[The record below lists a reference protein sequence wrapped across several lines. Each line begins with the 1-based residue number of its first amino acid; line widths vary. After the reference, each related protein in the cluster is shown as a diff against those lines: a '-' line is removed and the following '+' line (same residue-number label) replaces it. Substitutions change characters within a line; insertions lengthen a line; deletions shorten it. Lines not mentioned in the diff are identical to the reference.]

1 MVWGLGYD
9 WNSFHLV
16 NSSTQFHFS
25 SHFAFL
31 AVPKSTFSHNPI
43 MRRRALIAYGM
54 SAAIGS
60 LALSNCTDRS
70 DSKRRVSQSLFKVA
84 ILFPR
89 GVTTDDWCHEGF
101 KGLQLI
107 ERELGSQ
114 VAYIDFINRGLP
126 ASLPSALDRFAK
138 EGYQFIIGH
147 SGTFRDDMLKAA
159 ARYPR
164 TRFAIVASDSG
175 NNRNF
180 GALGYR
186 NSELGYLLGA
196 AAALQPNVK
205 KVGLVTSVPTP
216 PITQFNLAFKNAL
229 REFAPSV
236 QLQTEWVGSF
246 DDHNKAIALTRK
258 LINQK
263 IDLLAMN
270 CWTNNPAIIEL
281 GKSSQ
286 LPMVVLG
293 PDTRQ
298 LAPNLIIAQG
308 LIHVPQLILH
318 GAKLA
323 RRGRWEGRQYL
334 FGLSEKVL
342 EFALPPNNLSANLE
356 KRLLDMH
363 DRIQSGQLDVLKS

>member
-1 MVWGLGYD
+1 M
-9 WNSFHLV
+9 
-16 NSSTQFHFS
+16 
-25 SHFAFL
+25 
-31 AVPKSTFSHNPI
+31 I
-43 MRRRALIAYGM
+43 RRRALLAYGM

-60 LALSNCTDRS
+60 MALSNCTDRS
-70 DSKRRVSQSLFKVA
+70 NSKRRVSQSLFKVA
-84 ILFPR
+84 MLFPR
-89 GVTTDDWCHEGF
+89 GVTTDDWCQEGL

-107 ERELGSQ
+107 ERELGAQ
-114 VAYIDFINRGLP
+114 VTYVDFINRGLP
-126 ASLPSALDRFAK
+126 ASLPETLDRFAK

-147 SGTFRDDMLKAA
+147 SGTFREDMLKAA

-196 AAALQPNVK
+196 TAAFQPGVK
-205 KVGLVTSVPTP
+205 KVGLITSLPTP
-216 PITQFNLAFKNAL
+216 PITQFNLAFKSAL
-229 REFAPSV
+229 RELAPATTL
-236 QLQTEWVGSF
+236 QLEWVGSF
-246 DDHNKAIALTRK
+246 DDHDKSVALTRK
-258 LINQK
+258 LIAQK

-281 GKSSQ
+281 GRSSQ

-298 LAPNLIIAQG
+298 LAPTLIVAHG

-323 RRGRWEGRQYL
+323 HRGRWEGRQYL

-342 EFALPPNNLSANLE
+342 EFLPLSGNLSTDLE
-356 KRLLDMH
+356 KRLIDMR
-363 DRIQSGQLDVLKS
+363 DRIQSSQLDVLKT

>member
-1 MVWGLGYD
+1 
-9 WNSFHLV
+9 
-16 NSSTQFHFS
+16 
-25 SHFAFL
+25 
-31 AVPKSTFSHNPI
+31 
-43 MRRRALIAYGM
+43 MRRRALLAYGM
-54 SAAIGS
+54 SATIGS
-60 LALSNCTDRS
+60 IALSNCTDHGS
-70 DSKRRVSQSLFKVA
+70 SKRRVSQSLFKVA
-84 ILFPR
+84 MLFPR
-89 GVTTDDWCHEGF
+89 GITTDDWCQEGF

-107 ERELGSQ
+107 ERELGAQ
-114 VAYIDFINRGLP
+114 VTHVDLINRGLP
-126 ASLPSALDRFAK
+126 ASLPSALDRFAQ

-147 SGTFRDDMLKAA
+147 SGTFRDDMLKVAT
-159 ARYPR
+159 RYPR

-196 AAALQPNVK
+196 ASALQPGVK
-205 KVGLVTSVPTP
+205 KVGLITSLPTP

-229 REFAPSV
+229 REFAPAATL
-236 QLQTEWVGSF
+236 QLEWVGSF
-246 DDHNKAIALTRK
+246 DDHDKAIALTRK
-258 LINQK
+258 LIDQK

-270 CWTNNPAIIEL
+270 CWTNNPAIIEVC
-281 GKSSQ
+281 KASQ

-298 LAPNLIIAQG
+298 LAPKLIVAHG

-323 RRGRWEGRQYL
+323 HRGRWEGRQYL

-342 EFALPPNNLSANLE
+342 EFLLLPGNLSADLE
-356 KRLLDMH
+356 KRLSDMH
-363 DRIQSGQLDVLKS
+363 DRIQSGQLDVLKD